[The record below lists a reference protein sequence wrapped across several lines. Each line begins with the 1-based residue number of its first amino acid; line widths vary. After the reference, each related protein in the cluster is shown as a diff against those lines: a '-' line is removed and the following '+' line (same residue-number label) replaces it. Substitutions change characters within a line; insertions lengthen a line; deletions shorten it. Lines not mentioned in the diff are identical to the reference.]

1 MKVGQ
6 ELRTT
11 VEQRLQDGVK
21 PHIKSGKFES
31 VVQAQQQKL
40 QSEQLTQLLS
50 KIDRQGQRLVK
61 SHTLSDLREYKQLV
75 KRFVKETVEFGMNLK
90 KSRSWNGHGNLEM
103 MHLIEQIDEE
113 LMTLTDELVSREGK
127 SIDILSRIGEIKGL
141 LVNLYS

>member
-21 PHIKSGKFES
+21 PHVKSGNFES

-50 KIDRQGQRLVK
+50 KIDRQGQRLLK

-90 KSRSWNGHGNLEM
+90 KSRSWNGHGNLET

-141 LVNLYS
+141 LVNLYT